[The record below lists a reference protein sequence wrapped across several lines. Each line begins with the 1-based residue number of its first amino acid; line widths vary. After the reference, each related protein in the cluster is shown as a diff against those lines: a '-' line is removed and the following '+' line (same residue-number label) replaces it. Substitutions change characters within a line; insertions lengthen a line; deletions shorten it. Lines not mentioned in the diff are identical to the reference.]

1 MIPTSVIQMSDLSRQ
16 KRFRAE
22 LAEDLTPDH
31 TVDQAVELYLDRMG
45 IPDHGL
51 PWSAFSRGV
60 RLDRKRLLGQ
70 LPELDDS
77 WVVMPEVSAGAR

>member
-22 LAEDLTPDH
+22 LPEDLTPDH

-60 RLDRKRLLGQ
+60 RLDRNDLVYMDVLTAVIRL
-70 LPELDDS
+70 P
-77 WVVMPEVSAGAR
+77 VNYAP

>member
-16 KRFRAE
+16 KRFRTE
-22 LAEDLTPDH
+22 LLEDLTPEH

-60 RLDRKRLLGQ
+60 RLDRKQRLGE
-70 LPELDDS
+70 LPDVDDR